1 MVGKRKSKAKKAEEE
16 AKAEESA
23 KEDTAAI
30 ESEEK
35 ELSDAALEGLEA
47 DESVELEDEIDES
60 AVLEEDEEDTTKKRR
75 SRRSVADIKLFNR
88 WSYEGIEVHDIS
100 LQNYINL
107 NPVIIPHSGGK
118 HQHKRFWKTEHISI
132 IERFINKI
140 MTPGLVKKRIKGR
153 GASHNMGKKSKII
166 QIVYNAFAIVEQ
178 KTGENPIQVFINALE
193 NSAPREETTRI
204 SLGGISYQQA
214 VDIAPQRRVDL
225 ALKLLVQATVGK
237 AYNNIKTIDEL
248 LANELILAS
257 RNDTNSAAVKRKDEM
272 ERVAISAR

>member
-1 MVGKRKSKAKKAEEE
+1 MVAKRKSKEEKAEEE
-16 AKAEESA
+16 SNKA
-23 KEDTAAI
+23 D
-30 ESEEK
+30 SEEK
-35 ELSDAALEGLEA
+35 ELEEAALENLDEENENPSEVLVDEIETEEESEEEA
-47 DESVELEDEIDES
+47 DEES
-60 AVLEEDEEDTTKKRR
+60 KKKRT
-75 SRRSVADIKLFNR
+75 RRQKAQIKLFNR
-88 WSYEGIEVHDIS
+88 WSYEGVEVHDIS

-107 NPVIIPHSGGK
+107 EPVIIPHSGGK

-153 GASHNMGKKSKII
+153 GSSQNMGKKQKII
-166 QIVYNAFAIVEQ
+166 RIVYNAFAIVEQ
-178 KTGENPIQVFINALE
+178 KTGENPIQVLINAIE
-193 NSAPREETTRI
+193 NVAPREETTRI

-225 ALKLLVQATVGK
+225 SLKLLVQATVGK

>member
-1 MVGKRKSKAKKAEEE
+1 MVAKRKSKAEKAEEE
-16 AKAEESA
+16 SKTEAEEN
-23 KEDTAAI
+23 
-30 ESEEK
+30 
-35 ELSDAALEGLEA
+35 ELDEAALEGL
-47 DESVELEDEIDES
+47 DEEEQEISETLDEDIDS
-60 AVLEEDEEDTTKKRR
+60 EEDMDEESESEEEPEKKRTR
-75 SRRSVADIKLFNR
+75 RRSAEIKLFNR
-88 WSYEGIEVHDIS
+88 WSYDGIEVHDIS

-107 NPVIIPHSGGK
+107 DPVIIPHSGGK

-153 GASHNMGKKSKII
+153 GASHNMGKKQKII
-166 QIVYNAFAIVEQ
+166 RIVYNAFAIVEQ
-178 KTGENPIQVFINALE
+178 KTGENPIQVLINAIE
-193 NSAPREETTRI
+193 NVAPREETTRI

-257 RNDTNSAAVKRKDEM
+257 RNDTNSAAVKRRDEM